1 MKAEGSVRLDP
12 TSRRAIGRFVLK
24 LAISMIAA
32 QVFVTER
39 SYLEA
44 LAAWLVFYA
53 LFAAI
58 SGFLVKETIADR
70 SFNFWDEATWLLL
83 VASSLQMISGWV

>member
-1 MKAEGSVRLDP
+1 MKAEASARLDQ

-24 LAISMIAA
+24 LAISMLAA

-53 LFAAI
+53 VFAAV
-58 SGFLVKETIADR
+58 SGFLVKEAVADR
-70 SFNFWDEATWLLL
+70 SFSFWDEATWLLL
-83 VASSLQMISGWV
+83 VASSLQMIGGWV